1 MAKCQSNG
9 LDLHEN
15 DPNVFQELPDE
26 IQQESIR
33 KRKSS
38 SRFSVQSVTDSV
50 ELVSPHSSDKN
61 RELGELKEVNS
72 NSNISKI
79 HLQEIT
85 EDVSV
90 A

>member
-1 MAKCQSNG
+1 MATCQSNG
-9 LDLHEN
+9 LGLHEN

-61 RELGELKEVNS
+61 RKLGELKEVNS
-72 NSNISKI
+72 NSTISKI

>member
-1 MAKCQSNG
+1 MS
-9 LDLHEN
+9 
-15 DPNVFQELPDE
+15 QERPDE
-26 IQQESIR
+26 IQQDSIR
-33 KRKSS
+33 NRKSS

-50 ELVSPHSSDKN
+50 ELVSPHSSDRN
-61 RELGELKEVNS
+61 RAMDELKEENS

-79 HLQEIT
+79 HLKQIT